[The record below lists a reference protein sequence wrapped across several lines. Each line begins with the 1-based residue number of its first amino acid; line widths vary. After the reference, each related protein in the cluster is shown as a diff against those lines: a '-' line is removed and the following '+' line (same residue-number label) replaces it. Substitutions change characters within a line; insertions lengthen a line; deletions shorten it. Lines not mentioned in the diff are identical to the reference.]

1 MKRIVIEVDDVVAR
15 NWKMSCQ
22 EVRDRVTKIVAREL
36 KYPKGY
42 ARPDEKEAWERYQR
56 NLARLPET
64 ILNMKRSQE
73 EAARNGLTEEI
84 LEKLLVEADD

>member
-1 MKRIVIEVDDVVAR
+1 MKRIVIEVDDVV
-15 NWKMSCQ
+15 
-22 EVRDRVTKIVAREL
+22 
-36 KYPKGY
+36 YPKGY
-42 ARPDEKEAWERYQR
+42 ARPDGKEAWERYQR

-84 LEKLLVEADD
+84 LEKLLLI